1 MAVLVFVL
9 VWVAVGLGL
18 FFIAMSGGPRGAARR
33 LQTPRRRTRRAPL
46 LVFGLVM
53 LVLGLGVPAAV
64 IATVESRDDIPEANV
79 SNLSEKQ
86 QRGRELFAQRC
97 RNCHTL
103 KAASAVASVGPNL
116 DDLRPAY
123 PLVMDAIQNGR
134 ARGNG
139 QMAAD
144 LVQGEDAEAV
154 AQFVAVAVG
163 QGNTIPKR

>member
-116 DDLRPAY
+116 DDLRPVY

-154 AQFVAVAVG
+154 AQFVAAAVG